1 MFCGH
6 GSSCCPCFRAAGT
19 RPGSSRFALDRRRE
33 QSQCRS
39 GQERQQQ
46 AWVHGGDTIHTHTH
60 THIYI
65 CICIYIYVCIHTS
78 KLFVLYYGIMFYF
91 VMLYLPNVNPAV
103 VHLQHATVNFGAG
116 SQHDRSVRPLRSRIP
131 RQLFSET
138 LCSSCARKFDSE
150 GMPCGVKTCQPLSTA
165 AALVRRMTPV
175 AQVKSRKDRHRHI
188 S

>member
-1 MFCGH
+1 MAPPAARVSVLLALALAPRASLWIAGVNKANAGQGRKGSNKH
-6 GSSCCPCFRAAGT
+6 GYMAGT
-19 RPGSSRFALDRRRE
+19 PY
-33 QSQCRS
+33 
-39 GQERQQQ
+39 
-46 AWVHGGDTIHTHTH
+46 THTH